1 MPWPFFYGFDLITP
15 LWYNMS
21 SYKELFTPNTDI
33 STANSVSKP
42 TMGMLAFLYIQ
53 TQNEIRRRVP

>member
-1 MPWPFFYGFDLITP
+1 MPGPFFYGFDLITP

-42 TMGMLAFLYIQ
+42 TMGMLAFLYIHTHQ
-53 TQNEIRRRVP
+53 